1 MKRASVFFPWFL
13 VLLFV
18 VAPATAGASSLVAIS
33 TQTLPNGTGGTPYS
47 AIITASGGCKPYY
60 WSTTGNLPPGV
71 SPTASNTSATFA
83 GTPSAAGSY
92 TFTVAVKGCGGHI
105 ARATYTVVI
114 QPAANH
120 IVNLSWD
127 VATSPDT
134 AGYNLYRSAA
144 VTGPYIRVNVSLIPS
159 VQYTDTTV
167 SNNSVY
173 FYRAT
178 AVNTENMESQPSG
191 PPLQVIVPQ

>member
-83 GTPSAAGSY
+83 GTPQRRRQLHLHGRGQRLRR
-92 TFTVAVKGCGGHI
+92 THCQGDLHGGHP
-105 ARATYTVVI
+105 ARR
-114 QPAANH
+114 QSH
-120 IVNLSWD
+120 C
-127 VATSPDT
+127 
-134 AGYNLYRSAA
+134 
-144 VTGPYIRVNVSLIPS
+144 
-159 VQYTDTTV
+159 Q
-167 SNNSVY
+167 
-173 FYRAT
+173 
-178 AVNTENMESQPSG
+178 SQLGCRHLARHSR
-191 PPLQVIVPQ
+191 L